1 LQQHTQLRV
10 IEIHTNIS
18 QSVIETHFSLRSNTR
33 IWYIFIYPYINCVH
47 CLATSP
53 EFSTGSGVERPLS
66 NSNVSVYTYI
76 CVCVCVCTYIYKL
89 YTGLYTSMYTYT
101 HTHTHKHTGFIMD
114 LVKGSATH
122 ACCACAHAHAV
133 HCQ

>member
-66 NSNVSVYTYI
+66 NSIVSVYTYM
-76 CVCVCVCTYIYKL
+76 CVCVCVCVCVHI
-89 YTGLYTSMYTYT
+89 YTSYTQAYIPVCTRT
-101 HTHTHKHTGFIMD
+101 HTHTHTNIRA
-114 LVKGSATH
+114 LSWTL
-122 ACCACAHAHAV
+122 
-133 HCQ
+133 